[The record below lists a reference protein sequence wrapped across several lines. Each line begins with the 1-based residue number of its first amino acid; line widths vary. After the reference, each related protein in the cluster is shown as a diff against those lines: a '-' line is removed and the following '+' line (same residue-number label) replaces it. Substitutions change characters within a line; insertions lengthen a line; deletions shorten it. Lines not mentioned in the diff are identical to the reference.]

1 MNGKRILLLLL
12 KKDSKCQ
19 MLKRLIN
26 EHPELDKGFIF
37 KEFLNNPT
45 FSWNEKV
52 ELKNIFTVYS
62 EVFTPDA
69 HFIFEGNKWIVKRI
83 RPQFHKITTKII
95 NLMQKEKEY
104 IIGSNVSTNDFRLIE
119 ALINKENEIF
129 TKEIGEIDCGYKI
142 NREMLDFISGQ
153 LKQILGE
160 IVPLDYKFVR
170 AFLESLS
177 PYDQMMIEREFGS

>member
-19 MLKRLIN
+19 LLKKLIN

-37 KEFLNNPT
+37 KELLNNPT
-45 FSWNEKV
+45 LSWNEKV

-83 RPQFHKITTKII
+83 HPQLHKGTMKII
-95 NLMQKEKEY
+95 NLMQKEMEY

-119 ALINKENEIF
+119 VLIDKENELF
-129 TKEIGEIDCGYKI
+129 TKEIGEKDCGYKI
-142 NREMLDFISGQ
+142 NQEMLDFISGQ
-153 LKQILGE
+153 LKQKLGE
-160 IVPLDYKFVR
+160 IFPLDYRFVQ

-177 PYDQMMIEREFGS
+177 PYDQMMIEREFGG

>member
-1 MNGKRILLLLL
+1 ML

-19 MLKRLIN
+19 LLKRLIN
-26 EHPELDKGFIF
+26 DHPELEKGFIF
-37 KEFLNNPT
+37 KELLNNPT
-45 FSWNEKV
+45 LSWNEKV

-69 HFIFEGNKWIVKRI
+69 HFIFEANKWTVNRI
-83 RPQFHKITTKII
+83 QPQLHKGTMKII

-119 ALINKENEIF
+119 ILINKENEIF
-129 TKEIGEIDCGYKI
+129 TKEIGVIDCGYKI
-142 NREMLDFISGQ
+142 DQEMLNFMSNH
-153 LKQILGE
+153 LKQMVGE
-160 IVPLDYKFVR
+160 IVPLDYRFVQ

-177 PYDQMMIEREFGS
+177 PYDQMMIEREFGG

>member
-1 MNGKRILLLLL
+1 L
-12 KKDSKCQ
+12 
-19 MLKRLIN
+19 
-26 EHPELDKGFIF
+26 EKGFIF

-52 ELKNIFTVYS
+52 KLKNIFTVYS

-83 RPQFHKITTKII
+83 RPQFHKITMKII
-95 NLMQKEKEY
+95 NLMHKEKEY

-142 NREMLDFISGQ
+142 NQEMLNFISGQ
-153 LKQILGE
+153 LKQILAE

-170 AFLESLS
+170 AFLESLLT
-177 PYDQMMIEREFGS
+177 YDQMMIEMEFGS